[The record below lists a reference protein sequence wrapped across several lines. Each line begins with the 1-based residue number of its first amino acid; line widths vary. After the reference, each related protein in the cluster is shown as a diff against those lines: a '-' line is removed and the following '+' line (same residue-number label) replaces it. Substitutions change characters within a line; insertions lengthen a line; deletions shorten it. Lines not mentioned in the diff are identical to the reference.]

1 MTEAGDGAVGR
12 RSLRAVAPGA
22 VPDRAEVERAI
33 LESVG
38 ATAGGVT
45 PRSLAALVAERLAV
59 APASIAADDLTG
71 ALGLLI
77 ATGRVDEVGGRLVA
91 VDQEQRRAG

>member
-1 MTEAGDGAVGR
+1 MTEAGDGTVGR

-22 VPDRAEVERAI
+22 VPDRAQIENAI
-33 LESVG
+33 EESVG
-38 ATAGGVT
+38 AAPGGVVV
-45 PRSLAALVAERLAV
+45 RSLAALVGERLAV
-59 APASIAADDLTG
+59 APASLSADDLTG

>member
-1 MTEAGDGAVGR
+1 MTEADGVVGR

-22 VPDRAEVERAI
+22 APERGEIERAI
-33 LESVG
+33 VESLG
-38 ATAGGVT
+38 ASPGGVA
-45 PRSLAALVAERLAV
+45 PRSLMALVAERLAV
-59 APASIAADDLTG
+59 APASIAAEELTR

-91 VDQEQRRAG
+91 VDQEQRQAG

>member
-12 RSLRAVAPGA
+12 RSLRAVAPGGA
-22 VPDRAEVERAI
+22 PDRGEIERAI
-33 LESVG
+33 VES
-38 ATAGGVT
+38 AAAAPGGVA
-45 PRSLAALVAERLAV
+45 PRTLAALVAERLAV
-59 APASIAADDLTG
+59 APAAIGADELTR

-91 VDQEQRRAG
+91 VDQERRQAG